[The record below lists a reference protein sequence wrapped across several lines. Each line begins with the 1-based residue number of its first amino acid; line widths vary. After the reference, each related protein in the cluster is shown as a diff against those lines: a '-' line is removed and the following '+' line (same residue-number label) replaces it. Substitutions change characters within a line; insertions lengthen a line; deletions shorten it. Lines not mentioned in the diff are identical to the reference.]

1 MFLSFVFRVRFTA
14 SVTQLFSYIVFVL
27 LSPVPP
33 DILIQH
39 TKLRERL
46 MEPTVMTKGN
56 NLQFRRNVLQGASD
70 LRDYLLIY
78 LHIRMDAVDFLDNSS
93 FFRVNNL

>member
-46 MEPTVMTKGN
+46 TEPTVMTKGN
-56 NLQFRRNVLQGASD
+56 NLQFRRNVLSGFFNPKHLQRQNIFIEAKITILSN
-70 LRDYLLIY
+70 YLT
-78 LHIRMDAVDFLDNSS
+78 
-93 FFRVNNL
+93 

>member
-1 MFLSFVFRVRFTA
+1 MFRVRFTA
-14 SVTQLFSYIVFVL
+14 SVTQLFNYSVTQLFSYIVFVL

-46 MEPTVMTKGN
+46 TEPTVMTKGN
-56 NLQFRRNVLQGASD
+56 NLQFRSNVLQGASD

-78 LHIRMDAVDFLDNSS
+78 LHIRTDG
-93 FFRVNNL
+93 

>member
-1 MFLSFVFRVRFTA
+1 MFRVRFTA
-14 SVTQLFSYIVFVL
+14 SVTQLFNYSVTQLFSYIVFVL

-46 MEPTVMTKGN
+46 TEPTVMTKGN
-56 NLQFRRNVLQGASD
+56 NLQFRRNVL
-70 LRDYLLIY
+70 
-78 LHIRMDAVDFLDNSS
+78 
-93 FFRVNNL
+93 